1 MTKIAV
7 RNAWFQLHK
16 WIGLILAI
24 LIIPLSVTGAALVW
38 DDALDHMLNPVRY
51 ATTGAGNLAPAR
63 YVAAARQILAPEER
77 IVSLTLPDQRVAR

>member
-7 RNAWFQLHK
+7 RNAWFQVHK

-51 ATTGAGNLAPAR
+51 ATTGVDHLILHRKPIAGDVMTKR
-63 YVAAARQILAPEER
+63 MI
-77 IVSLTLPDQRVAR
+77 DHG